1 MAAGLTRLPGSEPP
15 DQATAAPPAWWT
27 EAHCHLGSAG
37 VRAQE
42 QHGRPPVVGS
52 ALDLGQGVE
61 ALSREAFGEEGQ
73 EVGDGGMAGELVVG
87 GVQEP
92 FDGFGVER
100 AVEVAFE
107 PGGGSLERDDLV
119 EGDVMA
125 VVDLRHRRSL
135 LRDRFKTRVGDG
147 ARDR

>member
-1 MAAGLTRLPGSEPP
+1 VVGE
-15 DQATAAPPAWWT
+15 
-27 EAHCHLGSAG
+27 EAHGHLRSAG
-37 VRAQE
+37 VVRAQE
-42 QHGRPPVVGS
+42 QHGRSAVVGS
-52 ALDLGQGVE
+52 TFDLGQGVE
-61 ALSREAFGEEGQ
+61 ALSGEAFGEEGQ

-92 FDGFGVER
+92 VDGVDVER
-100 AVEVAFE
+100 AVEVASE

-119 EGDVMA
+119 EGDVMT
-125 VVDLRHRRSL
+125 VVELRHRRSL